1 MISLRDDNPT
11 THPPVVTV
19 VILAAI
25 ASVYFF
31 VQPGGAGAEARFTYA
46 NAAIPCEVVRARP
59 LTIDEVNHTFG
70 GHDRSCTTTPT
81 SPDPFPA
88 KNVYLAVLVSMF
100 LHANLLHLGGNA
112 LFLWVFGNNIEDRM
126 GHVWYLVFYL
136 AGGLAAAAAYM
147 AAKPT
152 STVPMIGASGAIAA
166 VMGAYLVLFPRTPV
180 GPCSSSASSSSC
192 ATFRPWRYLCSGS
205 HRSSSWRPARASSG
219 WPTWAGSRS
228 GARGAG
234 RPRPAPAGAALV
246 NVARR
251 ASARST
257 TPACRAWRSRG
268 ATHRRSVPRPPA
280 DR

>member
-1 MISLRDDNPT
+1 MIPLRDDNPT

-25 ASVYFF
+25 AFVYFF
-31 VQPGGAGAEARFTYA
+31 VQPRGAGAEARFTYA

-59 LTIDEVNHTFG
+59 LTIDEVNHTLG

-81 SPDPFPA
+81 SPEPFPA

-126 GHVWYLVFYL
+126 GHAWYLVFYL
-136 AGGLAAAAAYM
+136 AGGLAAAAAYI

-180 GPCSSSASSSSC
+180 RTLFFLGFFVFLRDIPAVALLVFWFASQFFV
-192 ATFRPWRYLCSGS
+192 AP
-205 HRSSSWRPARASSG
+205 SSG
-219 WPTWAGSRS
+219 VAWMAHVGGFAF
-228 GARGAG
+228 GALVALAG
-234 RPRPAPAGAALV
+234 RARLRPSPRW
-246 NVARR
+246 
-251 ASARST
+251 ST
-257 TPACRAWRSRG
+257 
-268 ATHRRSVPRPPA
+268 
-280 DR
+280 